1 MKRCVILFCL
11 SLTACASDDARHSQS
26 ADRAYIQTDQ
36 RPLATTLVYECV
48 AYEFVARLGLD
59 VIALWLEDRYIV
71 LPHVRSGSGALYEN
85 GDVSFWSKGD
95 EAMLTVAGKSY
106 QNCHL
111 RPSQVPSEKSETY

>member
-1 MKRCVILFCL
+1 MKRCIILFCL
-11 SLTACASDDARHSQS
+11 SLTACAGDDARHSQF
-26 ADRAYIQTDQ
+26 ADRTNIQTDQ
-36 RPLATTLVYECV
+36 RPLATTLVYDCTD
-48 AYEFVARLGLD
+48 YEFVARPGPD
-59 VIALWLEDRYIV
+59 EIALWLEDRYIV

-111 RPSQVPSEKSETY
+111 RPSQVPWEKSETY